1 MAIADMAAQ
10 GSGSLIP
17 LTDISR
23 RQGISLNYLEQL
35 FAKLRRAGLVDSY
48 RGSSG
53 GYVLAHS
60 AKNLTL
66 NKIIHAVDENIQAHG
81 CIPSIKKACTGK
93 ADLCLTHNLWGA
105 LENHIED
112 FLVSVTVHDVI
123 SGNLNDNGLG

>member
-1 MAIADMAAQ
+1 M
-10 GSGSLIP
+10 
-17 LTDISR
+17 
-23 RQGISLNYLEQL
+23 
-35 FAKLRRAGLVDSY
+35 
-48 RGSSG
+48 
-53 GYVLAHS
+53 LAHS

-123 SGNLNDNGLG
+123 SGNLNDNGLGSIKLFILHEIINSSQVKFKLTLSVKYRPLFAVNSFGVSFD

>member
-81 CIPSIKKACTGK
+81 CSP
-93 ADLCLTHNLWGA
+93 
-105 LENHIED
+105 
-112 FLVSVTVHDVI
+112 
-123 SGNLNDNGLG
+123 